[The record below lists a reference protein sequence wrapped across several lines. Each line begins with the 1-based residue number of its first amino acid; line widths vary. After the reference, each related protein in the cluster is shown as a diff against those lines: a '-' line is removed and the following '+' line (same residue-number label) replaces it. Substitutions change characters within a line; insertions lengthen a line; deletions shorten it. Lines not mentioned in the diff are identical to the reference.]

1 MRRRGA
7 IAVML
12 AALAAGLVGCASAQT
27 RVDADEPTAVVKVGE
42 EVVVDLGEVNSSVG
56 TEWVL
61 VEEPDPAVLG
71 GEDVDFV
78 SDQPNPPPGSS
89 SNMTVTFDAVG
100 AGETTLTYEYR
111 FRGEASK
118 DRGPLTFTITVR

>member
-1 MRRRGA
+1 MRTRGA
-7 IAVML
+7 IAAML
-12 AALAAGLVGCASAQT
+12 AALIVGLADCAGAQT

-42 EVVVDLGEVNSSVG
+42 EVVLDLGEVNSSVG

-71 GEDVDFV
+71 GEEVDFE

-111 FRGEASK
+111 FRGEATN
-118 DRGPLTFTITVR
+118 DRSPLTFTITVR